1 MPSSMRPVPSGSR
14 YRVARVPESLRW
26 VRQTAIV
33 ARYTLFEGMRTHV
46 LWTVAGSLLL
56 LCLASF
62 VIEQL
67 AITESARVRLTFL
80 GASCRLA
87 VTAILCQHVVAS
99 VVREFNDQ
107 AVQLVLALPLRR
119 SAFYA
124 GKLLGYCSLTF
135 LAVLTAGTMLA
146 PFSQWQLLIPWL
158 VMLYAEAALITGI
171 SLFCAMGTRQV
182 LFGTLLTAAFY
193 AVARSIATIGQLA
206 AERMAAQ
213 SEGMFALVSS
223 AAVQLLSFALPD
235 LSRFAR
241 TDWLV
246 DGAATS
252 SDLIAATLQTAIYL
266 LLASSAGI
274 HDLNRRN
281 F

>member
-1 MPSSMRPVPSGSR
+1 
-14 YRVARVPESLRW
+14 
-26 VRQTAIV
+26 
-33 ARYTLFEGMRTHV
+33 MRTHL

-56 LCLASF
+56 LCCASL

-80 GASCRLA
+80 GAGCRLA

-99 VVREFNDQ
+99 VVRAFNDQ

-124 GKLLGYCSLTF
+124 GKLLGYCSLAF
-135 LAVLTAGTMLA
+135 LVVLMAGTMLA
-146 PFSQWQLLIPWL
+146 PFSHWRLLIPWL
-158 VMLYAEAALITGI
+158 AMLYAEAALMTGI
-171 SLFCAMGTRQV
+171 ALFCAMGTRHM
-182 LFGTLLTAAFY
+182 LFGTLLAAAFY
-193 AVARSIATIGQLA
+193 ATARSIAAIGQLA
-206 AERMAAQ
+206 AARLTAQ
-213 SEGMFALVSS
+213 SEEMFALVAS
-223 AAVQLLSFALPD
+223 AALQLLSFVLPD

-246 DGAATS
+246 DGAVTPG
-252 SDLIAATLQTAIYL
+252 DVVAATLQTTVYL
-266 LLASSAGI
+266 LLVSSAGI

>member
-1 MPSSMRPVPSGSR
+1 MRPASSFGR
-14 YRVARVPESLRW
+14 CHVALGPEALRW
-26 VRQTAIV
+26 IRQTAIV
-33 ARYTLFEGMRTHV
+33 ARYTLFEGVHTHL

-56 LCLASF
+56 LCVASL

-67 AITESARVRLTFL
+67 AITESSRVRLTFL

-87 VTAILCQHVVAS
+87 VTAILCQHVLAS
-99 VVREFNDQ
+99 VVREINDQ

-124 GKLLGYCSLTF
+124 GKLLGYCSLAF
-135 LAVLTAGTMLA
+135 LVVLMAGTMLA
-146 PFSQWQLLIPWL
+146 PFSQWRLLIPWL
-158 VMLYAEAALITGI
+158 VMLYAEAALMTGI

-182 LFGTLLTAAFY
+182 LFGSLLAAAFY
-193 AVARSIATIGQLA
+193 AISRSIAPIEHLA
-206 AERMAAQ
+206 VARLTVQ
-213 SEGMFALVSS
+213 PEGVFANVSY

-246 DGAATS
+246 DRAAT
-252 SDLIAATLQTAIYL
+252 LAALVATTLQTAIYL